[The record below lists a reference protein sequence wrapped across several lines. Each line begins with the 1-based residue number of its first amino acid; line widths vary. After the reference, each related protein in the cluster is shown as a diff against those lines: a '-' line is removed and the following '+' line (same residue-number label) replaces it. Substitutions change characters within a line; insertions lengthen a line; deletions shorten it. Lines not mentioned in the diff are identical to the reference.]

1 MWALLLPIAYLI
13 GTFPSAALVARANGI
28 DIRSVGSGNPGAS
41 NVTRVLGWRKGVWV
55 FVLDAA
61 KGALAAGIGL
71 AAGGRPAGYA
81 LGAAAVLGHVFPVWQ
96 RFRGGKGVA
105 TGGGIAAVMSPIAF
119 ALLVLLW
126 FVISQ
131 TTKKA
136 SVASIAVVA
145 LLPGR
150 RRDRAATMVGG
161 ARHRGHLHAR
171 DGPPSRQHQTPP
183 RPPRAR
189 PLTARPL
196 VVAMLSDSQFGQQR
210 RQVDVVEAGQVHVD
224 RVVQQV
230 LPEVVAEEVPALA
243 HHVVQQEEAVR
254 LLEEQHLLRGE
265 RVLGVVGAQEPLEPR
280 LEQGVARVRERR
292 AITGA

>member
-1 MWALLLPIAYLI
+1 MWALLLPIAYVI

-81 LGAAAVLGHVFPVWQ
+81 LGAAAVVGHVFPVWQ

-105 TGGGIAAVMSPIAF
+105 TGGGIAAVMAPIAF
-119 ALLVLLW
+119 GLLVLMW
-126 FVISQ
+126 FAISQ

-145 LLPGR
+145 LLPVGVAIEQR
-150 RRDRAATMVGG
+150 RWWEVLAIVGICVLVM
-161 ARHRGHLHAR
+161 ARHLGNIR
-171 DGPPSRQHQTPP
+171 
-183 RPPRAR
+183 
-189 PLTARPL
+189 
-196 VVAMLSDSQFGQQR
+196 
-210 RQVDVVEAGQVHVD
+210 
-224 RVVQQV
+224 
-230 LPEVVAEEVPALA
+230 
-243 HHVVQQEEAVR
+243 R
-254 LLEEQHLLRGE
+254 LL
-265 RVLGVVGAQEPLEPR
+265 
-280 LEQGVARVRERR
+280 ARREH
-292 AITGA
+292 AL